1 MRICSIFCNI
11 SYHVRQQGILNVAVW
26 ANHGVCAWD
35 YLFID
40 FTSCYFLKI
49 FFEVV
54 PTDDRSCS
62 WLQHLCPRPVSKLP
76 TLKLSWRGHTLIH
89 FNGCQH
95 LLCQRTSL
103 SDSKKWW
110 TQRPRHPKE
119 ARAPA
124 QYDEQ
129 KYSCTDKVGS
139 VLYAVKVYQYPCVWS
154 SSAII
159 SKHTH
164 IYIYNGYMYIYI
176 HIYIW

>member
-1 MRICSIFCNI
+1 
-11 SYHVRQQGILNVAVW
+11 L
-26 ANHGVCAWD
+26 
-35 YLFID
+35 LF
-40 FTSCYFLKI
+40 SENC
-49 FFEVV
+49 FEVV

-139 VLYAVKVYQYPCVWS
+139 VLYAVKVYPVPLCMVQ
-154 SSAII
+154 
-159 SKHTH
+159 
-164 IYIYNGYMYIYI
+164 
-176 HIYIW
+176 